1 MHQLIYFMPL
11 LPYWRL
17 SGFYFFY
24 FSLVGAFSPYWSLYL
39 QSLEFNALQIG
50 VLMSLSLIVRIFSPS
65 IWGWLA
71 DHTGKRIR
79 VVQIAALWGFLCF
92 CGFLLGESFI
102 WMFFVMLL
110 LSFFWS
116 ASLPLMEAI
125 TLSHLGDHTDK
136 YGRIRSWGS
145 VGFVLTVIGV
155 GYLLENIAI
164 AWLIWI
170 VLGLKLGMV
179 IFSYQ
184 IPEKDM
190 ISHVTGHH
198 SVKQICLRPEVLA
211 FLISSLLMLF
221 AHGAYYTFFS
231 IYLVEHAYDK
241 GFIGWLWAIGVICEI
256 GIFFIMPW
264 LMRHFSL
271 KLILIFSFACATL
284 RFLMISWGVEWP
296 IIMVVAQIL
305 HAATYGAHHIAAM
318 MVVHQFF
325 RGRHQ
330 ATGQAIYTSIAYGIG
345 GAIGAISSGYTWDL
359 LGTDRTFFV
368 SSTASFIG
376 LILVAW
382 KMKSVSQ

>member
-1 MHQLIYFMPL
+1 MPL

-79 VVQIAALWGFLCF
+79 VVQIAALCGFLCF

-184 IPEKDM
+184 IPEKEM

-284 RFLMISWGVEWP
+284 RFLMIGWGVEWP

-330 ATGQAIYTSIAYGIG
+330 AKGQAIYTSIAYGVG

-359 LGTDRTFFV
+359 LGADMTFFV
-368 SSTASFIG
+368 SSAASFIG

>member
-1 MHQLIYFMPL
+1 MPL

-79 VVQIAALWGFLCF
+79 VVQIAALCGFLCF

-184 IPEKDM
+184 IPEKEM
-190 ISHVTGHH
+190 ISQVTGHH

-221 AHGAYYTFFS
+221 AHGAYYTFFC

-284 RFLMISWGVEWP
+284 RFLMIGWGVEWP

-330 ATGQAIYTSIAYGIG
+330 AKGQAIYTSIAYGIG

-359 LGTDRTFFV
+359 LGADMTFFV
-368 SSTASFIG
+368 SSAASFIG

>member
-1 MHQLIYFMPL
+1 MPL

-79 VVQIAALWGFLCF
+79 VVQIAALCGFLCF

-184 IPEKDM
+184 IPEKEM

-211 FLISSLLMLF
+211 FLIASLLMLF

-284 RFLMISWGVEWP
+284 RFLMIGWGVEWP

-330 ATGQAIYTSIAYGIG
+330 AKGQAIYTSIAYGIG

-359 LGTDRTFFV
+359 LGADMTFFV
-368 SSTASFIG
+368 SSAASFIG

>member
-1 MHQLIYFMPL
+1 MPL

-79 VVQIAALWGFLCF
+79 VVQIAALCGFLCF

-184 IPEKDM
+184 IPEKEM

-284 RFLMISWGVEWP
+284 RFLMIGWGVEWP

-330 ATGQAIYTSIAYGIG
+330 AKGQAIYTSIAYGIG

-359 LGTDRTFFV
+359 LGADMTFLV
-368 SSTASFIG
+368 SSAASFIG

-382 KMKSVSQ
+382 KMRSVSQ

>member
-1 MHQLIYFMPL
+1 MPL

-39 QSLEFNALQIG
+39 QSLEFSALQIG

-79 VVQIAALWGFLCF
+79 VVQIAALCGFLCF

-184 IPEKDM
+184 IPEKEM

-284 RFLMISWGVEWP
+284 RFLMIGWGVEWP
-296 IIMVVAQIL
+296 TIMVVAQIL

-330 ATGQAIYTSIAYGIG
+330 AKGQAIYTSIAYGVG

-359 LGTDRTFFV
+359 LGADMTFFV
-368 SSTASFIG
+368 SSAASFIG

>member
-1 MHQLIYFMPL
+1 MPL

-24 FSLVGAFSPYWSLYL
+24 FSLVGAFSLYWSLYL

-79 VVQIAALWGFLCF
+79 VVQIAALCGFLCF

-184 IPEKDM
+184 IPEKEM
-190 ISHVTGHH
+190 ISHVAGHH

-284 RFLMISWGVEWP
+284 RFLMIGWGVEWP

-330 ATGQAIYTSIAYGIG
+330 AKGQAIYTSIAYGIG

-359 LGTDRTFFV
+359 LGADMTFFV
-368 SSTASFIG
+368 SSAASFIG

>member
-1 MHQLIYFMPL
+1 MPL

>member
-1 MHQLIYFMPL
+1 MPL

-79 VVQIAALWGFLCF
+79 VVQIAALCGFLCF

-184 IPEKDM
+184 IPEKEM
-190 ISHVTGHH
+190 ISHVAGHH

-284 RFLMISWGVEWP
+284 RFLMIGWGVEWP

-330 ATGQAIYTSIAYGIG
+330 AKGQAIYTSIAYGIG

-359 LGTDRTFFV
+359 LGADMTFLV
-368 SSTASFIG
+368 SSAASFIG

>member
-1 MHQLIYFMPL
+1 MPL

-79 VVQIAALWGFLCF
+79 VVQIAALCGFLCF

-184 IPEKDM
+184 IPEKEM

-284 RFLMISWGVEWP
+284 RFLMIGWGVEWP
-296 IIMVVAQIL
+296 TIMVVAQIL

-330 ATGQAIYTSIAYGIG
+330 AKGQAIYTSIAYGVG

-359 LGTDRTFFV
+359 LGADMTFFV
-368 SSTASFIG
+368 SSAASFIG

>member
-1 MHQLIYFMPL
+1 MPL

-79 VVQIAALWGFLCF
+79 VVQIAALCGFLCF

-184 IPEKDM
+184 IPEKEM
-190 ISHVTGHH
+190 ISQVTGHH

-284 RFLMISWGVEWP
+284 RFLMIGWGVEWP

-330 ATGQAIYTSIAYGIG
+330 AKGQAIYTSIAYGIG

-359 LGTDRTFFV
+359 LGADMTFFV
-368 SSTASFIG
+368 SSAASFIG

>member
-1 MHQLIYFMPL
+1 MPL

-79 VVQIAALWGFLCF
+79 VVQIAALCGFLCF

-184 IPEKDM
+184 IPEKEM
-190 ISHVTGHH
+190 ISQVTGHH

-211 FLISSLLMLF
+211 FLIASLLMLF

-284 RFLMISWGVEWP
+284 RFLMIGWGVEWP
-296 IIMVVAQIL
+296 TIMVVAQIL

-330 ATGQAIYTSIAYGIG
+330 AKGQAIYTSIAYGVG

-359 LGTDRTFFV
+359 LGADMTFFV
-368 SSTASFIG
+368 SSAASFIG

>member
-1 MHQLIYFMPL
+1 MPL

-79 VVQIAALWGFLCF
+79 VVQIAALCGFLCF

-184 IPEKDM
+184 IPEKEM
-190 ISHVTGHH
+190 ISHVAGHH

-211 FLISSLLMLF
+211 FLIASLLMLF

-284 RFLMISWGVEWP
+284 RFLMIGWGVEWP

-330 ATGQAIYTSIAYGIG
+330 AKGQAIYTSIAYGIG

-359 LGTDRTFFV
+359 LGADMTFFV
-368 SSTASFIG
+368 SSAASFIG